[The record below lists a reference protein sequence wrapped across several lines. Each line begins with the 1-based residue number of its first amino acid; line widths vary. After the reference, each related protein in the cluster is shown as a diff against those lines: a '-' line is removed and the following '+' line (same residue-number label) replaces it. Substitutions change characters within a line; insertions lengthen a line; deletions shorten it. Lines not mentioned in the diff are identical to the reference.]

1 MQGFNQSFIWGYQW
15 LKKGL
20 TSVLPMFNKG
30 VQIVYQGNNKGLIRG
45 KQLSF
50 VMLTKQVK
58 LILHT
63 GDTDYLDMCG

>member
-1 MQGFNQSFIWGYQW
+1 
-15 LKKGL
+15 
-20 TSVLPMFNKG
+20 MFNKG

-63 GDTDYLDMCG
+63 GDTDYVDMWG